1 MQLKLTMKKTL
12 LFLLLAFQAISQDV
26 FVTKPYIQIGQ
37 KSSPNTL
44 QVLWHA
50 KPEHKNWSVEQRAGD
65 KMPWKKADSLS
76 YRFAN
81 IKGIEPHQIVTAQ
94 LSGLPAG
101 EKVNYRVMLDGKTV
115 FSSVAQAPKSKSQDQ
130 HFVVVGD
137 IGAETVD
144 QKKLALQMHLAKP
157 DFVAVPGD
165 IVYENGLISEYK
177 TKFWPIYNAEK
188 ADSLGAPLLRSVPFI
203 AAVGNHDTD
212 GRDLDSKPDG
222 LAYYLYF
229 SQPHNGLKD
238 KEGSAI
244 LPVLKGSEE
253 NKKAFLQAAGSNY
266 PQMTNFS
273 FDYGNAHW
281 TVIDA
286 NTYMDWTDASIL
298 DWVAKDLEN
307 SKDAT
312 WHFVMFHHPGFNS
325 SREHFE
331 QQHMRLLAPVFEK
344 GGVDIVFNGHVH
356 NYQRTYPMSFL
367 PDRKGT
373 LLIGGREN
381 KLIRGR
387 VVNGKWVLDK
397 KFDGF
402 RNSKAKGVLYVVT
415 GAGGQELYNPEQEN
429 DPDSWQK
436 FTAKFIS
443 TVHTLSV
450 VDIQGKTLTLKQI
463 DTEGKEVD
471 SFHLTK

>member
-1 MQLKLTMKKTL
+1 MKKT
-12 LFLLLAFQAISQDV
+12 FLLLLLTIQVWGQDV
-26 FVTKPYIQIGQ
+26 FVTKPYLQIGQ
-37 KSSPNTL
+37 QASSTTL
-44 QVLWHA
+44 QVLWHT
-50 KPEHKNWSVEQRAGD
+50 KPENKVWSVEHRAGD
-65 KMPWKKADSLS
+65 KMPWKKADSLTS
-76 YRFAN
+76 RLAV
-81 IKGIEPHQIVTAQ
+81 IKGIEAHQIVTAQ

-101 EKVNYRVMLDGKTV
+101 EKFTYRVLMDGKSV
-115 FSSVAQAPKSKSQDQ
+115 FTSTAQAPKTKTQPQ
-130 HFVVVGD
+130 HFVVIGD
-137 IGAETVD
+137 IGAETAD

-165 IVYENGLISEYK
+165 IVYEYGQISEYK
-177 TKFWPIYNAEK
+177 KRFWPIYNAET
-188 ADSLGAPLLRSVPFI
+188 ADTAGAPLLRSIPFI
-203 AAVGNHDTD
+203 AAVGNHDSDT
-212 GRDLDSKPDG
+212 RDLDAKPDA

-229 SQPHNGLKD
+229 SQPHNGLLG
-238 KEGSAI
+238 KEGGAI

-253 NKKAFLQAAGSNY
+253 NKQAFLKAAGSNY
-266 PQMTNFS
+266 PQMTNYS

-286 NTYMDWTDASIL
+286 NTYMDWTDAGIL

-307 SKDAT
+307 SKEAK

-331 QQHMRLLAPVFEK
+331 QQHMRLLAPIFEK

-356 NYQRTYPMSFL
+356 NYQRSYPMTFV

-373 LLIGGREN
+373 LLVGGKDN
-381 KLIRGR
+381 KSIRGR

-402 RNSKAKGVLYVVT
+402 KNSKAKGIMYIVT

-436 FTAKFIS
+436 FTSKFIS
-443 TVHTLSV
+443 TVHTLSI
-450 VDIQGKTLTLKQI
+450 VDIQGNTLTLKQI

>member
-1 MQLKLTMKKTL
+1 
-12 LFLLLAFQAISQDV
+12 
-26 FVTKPYIQIGQ
+26 
-37 KSSPNTL
+37 
-44 QVLWHA
+44 
-50 KPEHKNWSVEQRAGD
+50 
-65 KMPWKKADSLS
+65 
-76 YRFAN
+76 
-81 IKGIEPHQIVTAQ
+81 
-94 LSGLPAG
+94 
-101 EKVNYRVMLDGKTV
+101 
-115 FSSVAQAPKSKSQDQ
+115 
-130 HFVVVGD
+130 
-137 IGAETVD
+137 
-144 QKKLALQMHLAKP
+144 
-157 DFVAVPGD
+157 
-165 IVYENGLISEYK
+165 VYENGLISEYK
-177 TKFWPIYNAEK
+177 TKFWPIYNAET

-356 NYQRTYPMSFL
+356 NYQRTYPMTFL

-373 LLIGGREN
+373 LLMGGREN

-450 VDIQGKTLTLKQI
+450 VDIQGNTLTLKQI

>member
-1 MQLKLTMKKTL
+1 MKKTF
-12 LFLLLAFQAISQDV
+12 FLLLLAIQVMAQDV
-26 FVTKPYIQIGQ
+26 FVTKPYLQIGQ
-37 KSSPNTL
+37 KPSSTTL
-44 QVLWHA
+44 QVLFHT
-50 KPEHKNWSVEQRAGD
+50 KPENKVWSVEHRTGD
-65 KMPWKKADSLS
+65 KMPWKKADSLT
-76 YRFAN
+76 YRLAA
-81 IKGIEPHQIVTAQ
+81 IKGIEAHQIVTAQ

-101 EKVNYRVMLDGKTV
+101 EKFTYRVVQDGKTV
-115 FSSVAQAPKSKSQDQ
+115 FTSIAQAPKTNIQPQ

-165 IVYENGLISEYK
+165 IVYEYGLISEYK
-177 TKFWPIYNAEK
+177 KKFWPIYNAET
-188 ADSLGAPLLRSVPFI
+188 ADSAGAPILRSVPFI

-212 GRDLDSKPDG
+212 TRDLDAKPDA

-229 SQPHNGLKD
+229 SQPHNGLQG
-238 KEGSAI
+238 KEGGAI

-253 NKKAFLQAAGSNY
+253 NKQAFLKAAGVNY
-266 PQMTNFS
+266 PQMTNYS

-286 NTYMDWTDASIL
+286 NTYMDWTDGAIV
-298 DWVAKDLEN
+298 DWVAKDLEQ
-307 SKDAT
+307 SKEAK

-356 NYQRTYPMSFL
+356 NYQRTYPMTFV

-373 LLIGGREN
+373 LLVGGKDN
-381 KLIRGR
+381 KSIRGR

-397 KFDGF
+397 KYDGF
-402 RNSKAKGVLYVVT
+402 KNSKAKGVMYVIT

-436 FTAKFIS
+436 FTSKFIS

-450 VDIQGKTLTLKQI
+450 VDIQGNTLTLKQI
-463 DTEGKEVD
+463 DIDGKEVD
-471 SFHLTK
+471 RFHLTK